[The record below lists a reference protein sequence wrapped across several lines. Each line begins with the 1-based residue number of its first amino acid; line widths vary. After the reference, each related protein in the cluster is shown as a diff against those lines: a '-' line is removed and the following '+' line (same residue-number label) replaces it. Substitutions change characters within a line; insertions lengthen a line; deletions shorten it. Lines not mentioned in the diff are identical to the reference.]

1 MSYVLEP
8 EVAGGWGPDTDADTS
23 VHPPLVRRLVYQFED
38 WLGDDLLETFPCFVV
53 TTRLAEAIR
62 KSQLT
67 GYSLEPIA
75 ITTSEQFVERNP
87 RCTLPDFHIL
97 RAQGEGGDFWI
108 GEDYRLVVSD
118 EAFDLLGNFSL
129 KHCMV
134 DKLPPDVK

>member
-8 EVAGGWGPDTDADTS
+8 EVAGGWGPGTDADTS

-38 WLGDDLLETFPCFVV
+38 WFGDDLLETFPCFVV

-75 ITTSEQFVERNP
+75 ITISEQFVERNP
-87 RCTLPDFHIL
+87 RCILPDFHIL
-97 RAQGEGGDFWI
+97 RAHGKGSDFWI

-118 EAFDLLGNFSL
+118 AAFDLLGNFSL

-134 DKLPPDVK
+134 DKLPSDVK